1 MEELFRNKLEI
12 ESNFDYKKL
21 FSATK
26 STSLD
31 PKLNSLLKAGLQHNA
46 IEIEKYLVA
55 DNIADELYNLEE

>member
-1 MEELFRNKLEI
+1 MEELFRTKLEI

-31 PKLNSLLKAGLQHNA
+31 PKLNSL
-46 IEIEKYLVA
+46 
-55 DNIADELYNLEE
+55 